1 MTAEKG
7 SEPSHKSFRYLLTGY
22 FLVVIGVLLTVFT
35 TLGSFSRGN
44 PSPVAVGTALSIN
57 SFGFLVV
64 AFSHVYYLR
73 KKGYISIL
81 DKKFFGAHLIKY
93 ISISL
98 AFMIP
103 IIGNVAFILTNIY
116 DITVSSDE
124 ISLFLPVSVIIF
136 ISTLVALGIVLFNI
150 FFALVGPVYI
160 IVFYYS
166 VVRRSGSR

>member
-1 MTAEKG
+1 MA
-7 SEPSHKSFRYLLTGY
+7 SEEVLDVPRKSFRYLLTGY

-81 DKKFFGAHLIKY
+81 DKKFFGAPLIKY

-103 IIGNVAFILTNIY
+103 IIGNAAFILTNIY

-124 ISLFLPVSVIIF
+124 IGLFFPVSVIIF

-150 FFALVGPVYI
+150 FFVLVGPVYI